1 MVNLELTLY
10 LIGLFVILLG
20 LLIVLRKGPIE
31 IPEGF
36 ENELPT
42 TSVVSMD
49 DVKNPLVGMIKK
61 LGKMT
66 AYFANPDIW
75 TDVYKH
81 SQMSIT
87 DLARTHI
94 SRTKKEEDKKK

>member
-1 MVNLELTLY
+1 MINLELTIS

-20 LLIVLRKGPIE
+20 VLLIFRKDRLID

-36 ENELPT
+36 ENQVAAVGVEDLT
-42 TSVVSMD
+42 
-49 DVKNPLVGMIKK
+49 NPLVKMVKK

-66 AYFANPDIW
+66 AYFANPDVW

-87 DLARTHI
+87 DLARAQLE
-94 SRTKKEEDKKK
+94 KDKAVK

>member
-1 MVNLELTLY
+1 MVNLELTIS
-10 LIGLFVILLG
+10 LIGLFVILFG
-20 LLIVLRKGPIE
+20 VLLIFRKDRLLD

-36 ENELPT
+36 ENQIAPT
-42 TSVVSMD
+42 TPVGVED
-49 DVKNPLVGMIKK
+49 LTNPLVKMVKK

-66 AYFANPDIW
+66 AYFANPDVW

-87 DLARTHI
+87 DLARAQLE
-94 SRTKKEEDKKK
+94 KDKAAK